1 MSLTVT
7 AEVSL
12 DSLPPLSTQDEA
24 ASQTDQDPLQNVA
37 ASELSMARTAV
48 VIATLT
54 GTTVVSSF
62 SNGLLTV
69 GLPRMAEDINLPANL
84 LLWPASVYPS
94 VLLVPQWIWSYV
106 WGASLLNLQ
115 TGLRQ
120 GVF

>member
-12 DSLPPLSTQDEA
+12 DSLPPFSTQHEA
-24 ASQTDQDPLQNVA
+24 ASQTDRDPLQDVA
-37 ASELSMARTAV
+37 ASELSVARTAV

-69 GLPRMAEDINLPANL
+69 GLPRMAKDVHLPANL

-94 VLLVPQWIWSYV
+94 VLLAPQWH
-106 WGASLLNLQ
+106 
-115 TGLRQ
+115 
-120 GVF
+120 